1 VIFFLTDFDPTLS
14 LVFQQPPGDNT
25 MTYSPIL
32 RNTLRRTLLAASAA
46 ALCLPAMAE
55 LAEIKTA
62 GKLRVGIDFGAP
74 FYGFVDDKMKPV
86 GSDVE
91 AAELLAKDMG
101 LQLEIVN
108 TTNSARIPNLLSNK
122 VDLIIS
128 SLSITPE
135 RQKAVD
141 FSIPYGAIQAAVG
154 APKSMK
160 ITSIEDLAGKT
171 VAVTRGGPQDKIVT
185 ERAPQAK
192 VVRFDDEAASITAA
206 ATGQAD
212 IVAITPPI
220 IAAITKKNPARDFE
234 VKFILQS
241 YQLGVAM
248 RKDQPEL
255 MKAVNGWIKTNL
267 ANGKLNTIHV
277 KYAGVP
283 IPKEIIDGAK

>member
-1 VIFFLTDFDPTLS
+1 
-14 LVFQQPPGDNT
+14 
-25 MTYSPIL
+25 MTASRI
-32 RNTLRRTLLAASAA
+32 LRRTVIAAALG
-46 ALCLPAMAE
+46 ALCLPALAD
-55 LAEIKTA
+55 LAEIKAA
-62 GKLRVGIDFGAP
+62 GKIRIAIDLSAP
-74 FYGFVDDKMKPV
+74 FYGYVDDKVNPA

-91 AAELLAKDMG
+91 AAQLLAKDLG
-101 LQLEIVN
+101 VQLEIVN
-108 TTNSARIPNLLSNK
+108 STNSARIPNLLSNK
-122 VDLIIS
+122 ADLIIS

-154 APKSMK
+154 APKGLK
-160 ITSIEDLAGKT
+160 ITGIDDLAGKT

-206 ATGQAD
+206 ASGQTD

-220 IAAITKKNPARDFE
+220 IAAIAKRAPAREFE

-241 YQLGVAM
+241 YQLAVAM
-248 RKDQPEL
+248 RKNQPEL
-255 MKAVNGWIKTNL
+255 MNWVNGWVKTNL
-267 ANGKLNTIHV
+267 ANGKLNDIHV
-277 KYAGVP
+277 KHAGVP

>member
-1 VIFFLTDFDPTLS
+1 
-14 LVFQQPPGDNT
+14 
-25 MTYSPIL
+25 MTYSLI
-32 RNTLRRTLLAASAA
+32 LRRTLLAAGAA

-55 LAEIKTA
+55 LADIKSA

-74 FYGFVDDKMKPV
+74 FYGYVDDKMKPV

-91 AAELLAKDMG
+91 AAELLAKDLG

-128 SLSITPE
+128 SLSITPD

-160 ITSIEDLAGKT
+160 LTGIEDLAGKT

-185 ERAPQAK
+185 ER
-192 VVRFDDEAASITAA
+192 VGCCRFR
-206 ATGQAD
+206 GHR
-212 IVAITPPI
+212 P
-220 IAAITKKNPARDFE
+220 KLFE
-234 VKFILQS
+234 LSRTLQ
-241 YQLGVAM
+241 
-248 RKDQPEL
+248 D
-255 MKAVNGWIKTNL
+255 
-267 ANGKLNTIHV
+267 
-277 KYAGVP
+277 
-283 IPKEIIDGAK
+283 

>member
-1 VIFFLTDFDPTLS
+1 MTVSLIF
-14 LVFQQPPGDNT
+14 
-25 MTYSPIL
+25 
-32 RNTLRRTLLAASAA
+32 RRTLLAMGAA
-46 ALCLPAMAE
+46 ALCMPAMAE
-55 LAEIKTA
+55 LADIKSA

-91 AAELLAKDMG
+91 AAELLAKDLG
-101 LQLEIVN
+101 LKL
-108 TTNSARIPNLLSNK
+108 
-122 VDLIIS
+122 
-128 SLSITPE
+128 
-135 RQKAVD
+135 
-141 FSIPYGAIQAAVG
+141 
-154 APKSMK
+154 
-160 ITSIEDLAGKT
+160 TSIEDLAGKT

-192 VVRFDDEAASITAA
+192 VVRFDDESASITAA

-220 IAAITKKNPARDFE
+220 IAAIAKKNPARDFE
-234 VKFILQS
+234 TKFILQS

-248 RKDQPEL
+248 RKGQPEL
-255 MKAVNGWIKTNL
+255 MAAVNGWIKTNL
-267 ANGKLNTIHV
+267 ANGKLNDIHV

>member
-1 VIFFLTDFDPTLS
+1 
-14 LVFQQPPGDNT
+14 
-25 MTYSPIL
+25 MTISRLLKSIL
-32 RNTLRRTLLAASAA
+32 IATSIATVS
-46 ALCLPAMAE
+46 LPAMAD
-55 LAEIKTA
+55 LKEIKDS
-62 GKLRVGIDFGAP
+62 GVLRVGVDLGAP
-74 FYGFVDDKMKPV
+74 FYGYVDEKMKPV

-91 AAELLAKDMG
+91 AAELLAKDLG
-101 LQLEIVN
+101 LKLEIVN
-108 TTNSARIPNLLSNK
+108 TTNSARIPSLLSNK

-160 ITSIEDLAGKT
+160 LESVADLAGKT

-206 ATGQAD
+206 ATGQTD

-220 IAAITKKNPARDFE
+220 IAAIAKRNPSREFE
-234 VKFILQS
+234 TKFILQS
-241 YQLGVAM
+241 YQLGMAM

-255 MKAVNGWIKTNL
+255 MGAVNDWIKTNL
-267 ANGKLNTIHV
+267 HNGKLNDIHM
-277 KYAGVP
+277 KYANVP
-283 IPKEIIDGAK
+283 VPQEIIDAAK

>member
-1 VIFFLTDFDPTLS
+1 
-14 LVFQQPPGDNT
+14 
-25 MTYSPIL
+25 MTPS
-32 RNTLRRTLLAASAA
+32 RHLRRALVAATIGT
-46 ALCLPAMAE
+46 LCLPA
-55 LAEIKTA
+55 LADLADIKSA

-74 FYGFVDDKMKPV
+74 FYGFVDDKMQPT

-91 AAELLAKDMG
+91 TARLLAKDLG
-101 LQLEIVN
+101 LPLEIVN

-128 SLSITPE
+128 SLSITPD

-154 APKSMK
+154 APKGLK
-160 ITSIEDLAGKT
+160 ITGVDDLAGKT
-171 VAVTRGGPQDKIVT
+171 VAVTRGGPQDKLIS

-220 IAAITKKNPARDFE
+220 IAAIAKKNPARDFE
-234 VKFILQS
+234 VKFVLQS

-248 RKDQPEL
+248 RKGQPEL
-255 MKAVNGWIKTNL
+255 MNAVNAWIKTNL
-267 ANGKLNTIHV
+267 ANGKLNDIHV
-277 KYAGVP
+277 KFAGVP
-283 IPKEIIDGAK
+283 IPGEIINAAK

>member
-1 VIFFLTDFDPTLS
+1 MNRIR
-14 LVFQQPPGDNT
+14 
-25 MTYSPIL
+25 I
-32 RNTLRRTLLAASAA
+32 LRRTLLAACAVA
-46 ALCLPAMAE
+46 CLPAMAE
-55 LAEIKTA
+55 LADIKAA
-62 GKLRVGIDFGAP
+62 GKLRVGIDLGAP
-74 FYGFVDDKMKPV
+74 FYGFVDEKMRPV

-91 AAELLAKDMG
+91 AAQLLAKDLG
-101 LQLEIVN
+101 LAIEIVN

-122 VDLIIS
+122 IDLVIS

-154 APKSMK
+154 ASKSIK
-160 ITSIEDLAGKT
+160 IAGIEDLAGKT
-171 VAVTRGGPQDKIVT
+171 VAVTRGGPQDKLVT

-220 IAAITKKNPARDFE
+220 IAAIAKRNPARDFE
-234 VKFILQS
+234 VKFVLQS

-248 RKDQPEL
+248 RKGQPEL
-255 MKAVNGWIKTNL
+255 MNAVNSWIKTNL
-267 ANGKLNTIHV
+267 ANGKLNEIHV

-283 IPKEIIDGAK
+283 IPQEIIDSAK

>member
-1 VIFFLTDFDPTLS
+1 
-14 LVFQQPPGDNT
+14 
-25 MTYSPIL
+25 MTTSRI
-32 RNTLRRTLLAASAA
+32 LRRTLLAATLGLGFA
-46 ALCLPAMAE
+46 LPAMAD
-55 LAEIKTA
+55 LAEVKA
-62 GKLRVGIDFGAP
+62 SGKLRVGVDLGAP
-74 FYGFVDDKMKPV
+74 FYGFVDEKLQPV

-91 AAELLAKDMG
+91 AAQLLAKDLG

-108 TTNSARIPNLLSNK
+108 TTNSARIPSLLSNK

-154 APKSMK
+154 APKSLNLK
-160 ITSIEDLAGKT
+160 TIDDLAGKT
-171 VAVTRGGPQDKIVT
+171 VAVTRGGPQDKIIT
-185 ERAPQAK
+185 ERSPQAK

-206 ATGQAD
+206 ATGQTD

-220 IAAITKKNPARDFE
+220 IAAIAKRNPAREFE
-234 VKFILQS
+234 VKFVLQS

-248 RKDQPEL
+248 RKNQPEL
-255 MKAVNGWIKTNL
+255 MNAVNAWIKTNL
-267 ANGKLNTIHV
+267 ANGKLNDIHV

>member
-1 VIFFLTDFDPTLS
+1 
-14 LVFQQPPGDNT
+14 
-25 MTYSPIL
+25 MTYSLI
-32 RNTLRRTLLAASAA
+32 LRRTLLAASAA

-55 LAEIKTA
+55 LADIKSA

-74 FYGFVDDKMKPV
+74 FYGYVDDKMKPV

-91 AAELLAKDMG
+91 AAELLAKDLG

-160 ITSIEDLAGKT
+160 LTGIEDLAGKT

-185 ERAPQAK
+185 ERAPHRPRSCVLTTKLRPSPQ
-192 VVRFDDEAASITAA
+192 
-206 ATGQAD
+206 
-212 IVAITPPI
+212 PP
-220 IAAITKKNPARDFE
+220 PARPTSWPSRRRSLPPSPRRTHRATLKPSSSCSPTSW
-234 VKFILQS
+234 VWPCARTS
-241 YQLGVAM
+241 
-248 RKDQPEL
+248 P
-255 MKAVNGWIKTNL
+255 N
-267 ANGKLNTIHV
+267 
-277 KYAGVP
+277 
-283 IPKEIIDGAK
+283 

>member
-1 VIFFLTDFDPTLS
+1 MTTSLT
-14 LVFQQPPGDNT
+14 
-25 MTYSPIL
+25 I
-32 RNTLRRTLLAASAA
+32 LRRTLLAVSAA
-46 ALCLPAMAE
+46 ALCVPAMAE
-55 LAEIKTA
+55 LADIKSA

-74 FYGFVDDKMKPV
+74 FYGYVDDKMKPV

-91 AAELLAKDMG
+91 AAELLAKDLG

-108 TTNSARIPNLLSNK
+108 TTNSSRIPNLLSNK

-154 APKSMK
+154 APKSLK
-160 ITSIEDLAGKT
+160 LTSIEDLAGKT

-192 VVRFDDEAASITAA
+192 VVRFDDESASITAA

-220 IAAITKKNPARDFE
+220 IAAIAKKNPSRDFE
-234 VKFILQS
+234 TKFILQS

-248 RKDQPEL
+248 RKGQPEL
-255 MKAVNGWIKTNL
+255 MAAVNGWIKTNL
-267 ANGKLNTIHV
+267 ANGKLNDIHV
-277 KYAGVP
+277 KYADVP

>member
-1 VIFFLTDFDPTLS
+1 
-14 LVFQQPPGDNT
+14 
-25 MTYSPIL
+25 MTASRI
-32 RNTLRRTLLAASAA
+32 LRRTLLAATAFG
-46 ALCLPAMAE
+46 LCLPALAE
-55 LAEIKTA
+55 LADIKAA
-62 GKLRVGIDFGAP
+62 GKIRIGIDLSAP
-74 FYGFVDDKMKPV
+74 FYGYVDDKMNPA

-91 AAELLAKDMG
+91 AAQLLAKDLG
-101 LQLEIVN
+101 VQLEIVN

-122 VDLIIS
+122 ADLIIS

-154 APKSMK
+154 APKSLK
-160 ITSIEDLAGKT
+160 LTGIEDLAGKS

-206 ATGQAD
+206 ASGQTD

-220 IAAITKKNPARDFE
+220 IAAIAKRNPQREFE

-241 YQLGVAM
+241 YQLGVAL
-248 RKDQPEL
+248 RKNQPEL
-255 MKAVNGWIKTNL
+255 QNWVNGWIKTNL
-267 ANGKLNTIHV
+267 ANGKLNDIHV
-277 KYAGVP
+277 KHAGVP
-283 IPKEIIDGAK
+283 IPKEILDGAK

>member
-1 VIFFLTDFDPTLS
+1 MSTS
-14 LVFQQPPGDNT
+14 
-25 MTYSPIL
+25 
-32 RNTLRRTLLAASAA
+32 RTLRLTLLAVSAA
-46 ALCLPAMAE
+46 TLCVPAMAE
-55 LAEIKTA
+55 LADIKAT

-91 AAELLAKDMG
+91 AAELLAKDLG
-101 LQLEIVN
+101 LQVEIVN

-141 FSIPYGAIQAAVG
+141 FSMPYGAIQAAVG
-154 APKSMK
+154 APKGMK
-160 ITSIEDLAGKT
+160 LTSIDDLAGKT
-171 VAVTRGGPQDKIVT
+171 VAVTRGGPQDKIVS

-206 ATGQAD
+206 ATGQTD

-220 IAAITKKNPARDFE
+220 IAAIAKKNPAREFE
-234 VKFILQS
+234 TKFILQS

-267 ANGKLNTIHV
+267 ANGKLNAIHV

-283 IPKEIIDGAK
+283 IPKDIVDGAK